1 VTGPTPW
8 WRDAVIYQVYI
19 RSFADADGDGIG
31 DIAGI
36 REKLPYLADLG
47 VDALWI
53 NPWYASPQADAGYD
67 VADYRAI
74 EPAYGTVA
82 DAEKLIVD
90 AHEHGLRLIPD
101 IVPNHTSDQ
110 HAWFRA
116 ALADEPGARD
126 RYVFRPGSGPD
137 GALPPNN
144 WRSHFGGPAWTRVT
158 EPDGR
163 AGSWYLHLFDPGQ
176 PDLDWSHPDV
186 AAEFEAVL
194 RFWFD
199 RGVDGFRIDVA
210 HGLVKDPGMPDL
222 DDADDML
229 GRSYEPGGHPFV
241 DRDGVLE
248 VYESWRRVADEY
260 AGDRMFV
267 AEAWTPAPE
276 RLARYVAPGRLH
288 TAFNFDYLVAPWDPA
303 ALRETID
310 VTTGYLREV
319 GASATWVLSN
329 HDVVRHPSRYGRP
342 GRKREGI
349 PTSAVPPEADD
360 PPDLALGTRRARAA
374 LLLEAALPGG
384 MYVYQGE
391 ELGLPEVED
400 IPDEARQD
408 PTWERSGHTV
418 RGRDGARVPLPWS
431 DEGSSAGFSPDGA
444 APPWLP
450 QPEGWARYAAARQ
463 EGDPDSVLELYRTV
477 LRLRREHPALGDG
490 EMSWVSV
497 PGDAVLHLHRE
508 PGFVCVAN
516 LSDAPV
522 DLPAHDEV
530 LLTSTPLED
539 GRLGADA
546 AVWLA
551 VS

>member
-1 VTGPTPW
+1 MPDTPW

-74 EPAYGTVA
+74 DPAYGSVA

-110 HAWFRA
+110 HVWFRA

-137 GALPPNN
+137 GAEPPNN
-144 WRSHFGGPAWTRVT
+144 WRSHFGGSAWTRVT

-176 PDLDWSHPDV
+176 PDLNWAHPDV

-210 HGLVKDPGMPDL
+210 HGLVKDAALPDL
-222 DDADDML
+222 GDADDLL
-229 GRSYEPGGHPFV
+229 GRSYAPGGHPFV

-248 VYESWRRVADEY
+248 IYESWRRVADAY
-260 AGDRMFV
+260 PGDRMFV

-288 TAFNFDYLVAPWDPA
+288 TAFNFDYLVAPWDPT
-303 ALRETID
+303 ALREADRRHDRPPARGRRLRDLGAVEPRRRPPPEPLRAARPRAGERPD
-310 VTTGYLREV
+310 VRGAGGLRRRPRPRA
-319 GASATWVLSN
+319 GHPARPRGPAARGRAAGR
-329 HDVVRHPSRYGRP
+329 DVRLP
-342 GRKREGI
+342 GRGAG
-349 PTSAVPPEADD
+349 PA
-360 PPDLALGTRRARAA
+360 
-374 LLLEAALPGG
+374 
-384 MYVYQGE
+384 
-391 ELGLPEVED
+391 
-400 IPDEARQD
+400 
-408 PTWERSGHTV
+408 
-418 RGRDGARVPLPWS
+418 RGRGHS
-431 DEGSSAGFSPDGA
+431 
-444 APPWLP
+444 
-450 QPEGWARYAAARQ
+450 
-463 EGDPDSVLELYRTV
+463 
-477 LRLRREHPALGDG
+477 
-490 EMSWVSV
+490 
-497 PGDAVLHLHRE
+497 
-508 PGFVCVAN
+508 
-516 LSDAPV
+516 
-522 DLPAHDEV
+522 
-530 LLTSTPLED
+530 
-539 GRLGADA
+539 
-546 AVWLA
+546 
-551 VS
+551 

>member
-1 VTGPTPW
+1 MPDTPW

-74 EPAYGTVA
+74 DPAYGSVA

-126 RYVFRPGSGPD
+126 RYVFRPGRAPTAPSRRTTGARTSAGRRGRASG
-137 GALPPNN
+137 A
-144 WRSHFGGPAWTRVT
+144 
-158 EPDGR
+158 GR
-163 AGSWYLHLFDPGQ
+163 EAGSWYLHLFDPGQ
-176 PDLDWSHPDV
+176 PDLNWAHPDV

-210 HGLVKDPGMPDL
+210 HGLVKDAALPDL
-222 DDADDML
+222 GDADDLL
-229 GRSYEPGGHPFV
+229 GRSYAPGGHPFV

-248 VYESWRRVADEY
+248 IYESWRRVADAY
-260 AGDRMFV
+260 PGDRMFV

-288 TAFNFDYLVAPWDPA
+288 TAFNFDYLVAPWDPT
-303 ALRETID
+303 ALREAID
-310 VTTGYLREV
+310 VTTGHLREV
-319 GASATWVLSN
+319 GA
-329 HDVVRHPSRYGRP
+329 VRDLGAVEPRRRPPPEPLRAARPRAGGRP
-342 GRKREGI
+342 DVRGAGG
-349 PTSAVPPEADD
+349 
-360 PPDLALGTRRARAA
+360 LRRRPRPRAGHPARPRGPAARGRAA
-374 LLLEAALPGG
+374 GRDVRLPGRG
-384 MYVYQGE
+384 AG
-391 ELGLPEVED
+391 P
-400 IPDEARQD
+400 A
-408 PTWERSGHTV
+408 
-418 RGRDGARVPLPWS
+418 RGRGHS
-431 DEGSSAGFSPDGA
+431 
-444 APPWLP
+444 
-450 QPEGWARYAAARQ
+450 
-463 EGDPDSVLELYRTV
+463 
-477 LRLRREHPALGDG
+477 
-490 EMSWVSV
+490 
-497 PGDAVLHLHRE
+497 
-508 PGFVCVAN
+508 
-516 LSDAPV
+516 
-522 DLPAHDEV
+522 
-530 LLTSTPLED
+530 
-539 GRLGADA
+539 
-546 AVWLA
+546 
-551 VS
+551 

>member
-1 VTGPTPW
+1 MTDRPDVW

-36 REKLPYLADLG
+36 REKLPYLRDLG

-74 EPAYGTVA
+74 DPAYGTVA

-90 AHEHGLRLIPD
+90 AHDHGLRLIPD

-126 RYVFRPGSGPD
+126 RYVFRPGRGEH
-137 GALPPNN
+137 GEEPPNN
-144 WRSHFGGPAWTRVT
+144 WRSHFGGPAWTRV
-158 EPDGR
+158 PDQDGR
-163 AGSWYLHLFDPGQ
+163 PGSWYLHLFAPGQ

-210 HGLVKDPGMPDL
+210 HGLVKDPALPDL
-222 DDADDML
+222 GDASDQL
-229 GRSYEPGGHPFV
+229 GRTYPAGGHPYV
-241 DRDGVLE
+241 DRDRVLE
-248 VYESWRRVADEY
+248 VYESWRRVADSYE
-260 AGDRMFV
+260 GDRMFV

-288 TAFNFDYLVAPWDPA
+288 TAFNFDYLLAPWEPA

-310 VTTGYLREV
+310 VTTGHLREV
-319 GASATWVLSN
+319 GAAATWVLSN
-329 HDVVRHPSRYGRP
+329 HDVVRHPTRYGRP
-342 GRKREGI
+342 PGEPEGA
-349 PTSAVPPEADD
+349 T
-360 PPDLALGTRRARAA
+360 DLALGTRRARAA

-400 IPDEARQD
+400 IPDEALQD
-408 PTWERSGHTV
+408 PTWERSGRTV

-431 DEGSSAGFSPDGA
+431 DEGASAGFSPAGA
-444 APPWLP
+444 AAPWLP
-450 QPEGWARYAAARQ
+450 QPEGWTRYAATRQ

-477 LRLRREHPALGDG
+477 LHRRRAHPALGDG
-490 EMSWVSV
+490 DLTWVSA
-497 PGDAVLHLHRE
+497 PGDAVLHLRRA
-508 PGFVCVAN
+508 PGFACVVN

-522 DLPAHDEV
+522 ELPAHDEV
-530 LLTSTPLED
+530 LLTSAPLED
-539 GRLGADA
+539 GRLGTDA
-546 AVWLA
+546 AAWLA
-551 VS
+551 VR